1 MSLLLSSCLTN
12 WLGKYGLTNEKVKV
26 VLIIGF
32 FVYILYQ
39 INITICMIMI
49 GIWMVV
55 LQNHSRTKGIN
66 QLLFLIQL
74 LGYHQQ
80 SWWKKK
86 EDPITLTLKRTKFWH
101 LKNIMIC
108 TFLINVNLK
117 NSRRK
122 NEINSSSPVIY
133 IKKYPQRKW
142 RTSEWLSDNQPE
154 DQISR
159 APLLPTITN
168 VICRN
173 NFSISIM
180 TMDPIHNKRTP
191 TVKELLFPTL
201 LP

>member
-12 WLGKYGLTNEKVKV
+12 WLGKYGLINEKVKV

-49 GIWMVV
+49 EIWMVV

-80 SWWKKK
+80 SWWKNK
-86 EDPITLTLKRTKFWH
+86 EDPITLTLKRTKFWD
-101 LKNIMIC
+101 LKNITIC

-122 NEINSSSPVIY
+122 NEINPSSPVIY
-133 IKKYPQRKW
+133 K
-142 RTSEWLSDNQPE
+142 E
-154 DQISR
+154 ISS
-159 APLLPTITN
+159 T
-168 VICRN
+168 
-173 NFSISIM
+173 
-180 TMDPIHNKRTP
+180 
-191 TVKELLFPTL
+191 
-201 LP
+201 